1 MEKWIPNIVIGQD
14 YDQRYADSLIHYDE
28 HGNLANFFGRDMP
41 VHRHAQYAQIH
52 FLNEGPITFHIDDEL
67 YRVEGPVCFFTPAS
81 IPHSFKTEQDTS
93 GHVLT
98 IHQSIIWRLLKEGL
112 GRDITTDLSK
122 PSCITSENLDASQG
136 SEWNRLVQTVEALQQ
151 EWSANQP
158 GKNLAIESLI
168 RMTLILIGRLSSR
181 GNAGNQISN
190 DELYLFNRFSDLIEQ
205 HFKEHWTLPRYTTE
219 LGVSETRLHQLC
231 QNIAGRPPK
240 RLIQDRTI
248 QEAKLLLTMTDQSIR
263 EICFSLGFAD
273 PAYFSRYFKRLTG
286 QTAKEYRSSTGH

>member
-28 HGNLANFFGRDMP
+28 HGNLADFFGRDMP
-41 VHRHAQYAQIH
+41 VHRHVQYAQIH

-67 YRVEGPVCFFTPAS
+67 YRVEGPACFFTPAS

-98 IHQSIIWRLLKEGL
+98 IHQSIIWKLLKEGL

-122 PSCITSENLDASQG
+122 PSCITAEKLNASQRC
-136 SEWNRLVQTVEALQQ
+136 EWERLVQTIQALQL
-151 EWSANQP
+151 EWSTDQP

-168 RMTLILIGRLSSR
+168 RMTLILIGRLSSK
-181 GNAGNQISN
+181 GNTGNQIGN

-205 HFKEHWTLPRYTTE
+205 HFKEHWPLPRYTRE
-219 LGVSETRLHQLC
+219 LGISETRLHQLC
-231 QNIAGRPPK
+231 QNIAGQPPK
-240 RLIQDRTI
+240 RLIQDRAI
-248 QEAKLLLTMTDQSIR
+248 QEAKLLLTLTDQSIR
-263 EICFSLGFAD
+263 QICFELGFSD

-286 QTAKEYRSSTGH
+286 DTAKSFRHSAR